1 MELNAAIFDSVFSS
15 ELEEAYSYL
24 DRLGLEFCF
33 HVVRELKLSA
43 GDRVS
48 PSQKVVPEAEYLL
61 RTVLDILAE
70 EGYVARDGDAWRV
83 CRPCLDDCTADL
95 QREARERR
103 PRAEPIL
110 ELLNRCHQNATAF
123 LTGRQPGLNV
133 VFPRGDMRLWE
144 RVHREDLVMS
154 RYADL
159 IPASLM
165 PALDGGGGRL
175 LEVGAG
181 VGGVLQ
187 RCLRL
192 LEELGVEEYW
202 FTDLGKLFV
211 DRMERQQARRSFMR
225 FAVIDLD
232 APLAEQG
239 MTPSSLDAIIGVN
252 VLHSARNLPFT
263 LRELRR
269 GLRKGGRLILGEGSP
284 PRRGRRWRLDIVFAF
299 LRGWWDVELDAR
311 LRPRPGFL
319 FPAEWVD
326 CLRAAGYCD
335 AEALPGESWFTGPC
349 RGGLLIARK
358 GDE

>member
-1 MELNAAIFDSVFSS
+1 VELKAATFDSVFSS
-15 ELEEAYSYL
+15 ELEEAYSYV

-33 HVVRELKLSA
+33 HVVRELQLFA

-48 PSQKVVPEAEYLL
+48 PSPRVAPEAEYLL
-61 RTVLDILAE
+61 GTVLDILAE
-70 EGYVARDGDAWRV
+70 EGYVARESDAWRV
-83 CRPCLDDCTADL
+83 CRSCPDDSAADL
-95 QREARERR
+95 QREARERC
-103 PRAEPIL
+103 PGAEPIL
-110 ELLNRCHQNATAF
+110 ELLNRCHQHAPAF
-123 LTGRQPGLNV
+123 LSGRQPGLNV

-154 RYADL
+154 LYADL
-159 IPASLM
+159 IPPCLPQVLA
-165 PALDGGGGRL
+165 GGAARI

-187 RCLRL
+187 RCLRV
-192 LEELGVEEYW
+192 LEQHGIEEYW

-211 DRMERQQARRSFMR
+211 DRMERHQAGRPFMR

-232 APLAEQG
+232 VPLAEQG
-239 MTPSSLDAIIGVN
+239 IAPASFDAIIGVN
-252 VLHSARNLPFT
+252 VLHSARNLLFT
-263 LRELRR
+263 LRELRW

-299 LRGWWDVELDAR
+299 LRGWWDVQLDAR
-311 LRPRPGFL
+311 FRPRPGFL
-319 FPAEWVD
+319 FPSEWLE
-326 CLRAAGYCD
+326 CARASGYCD
-335 AEALPGESWFTGPC
+335 AQALPGEAWFSGPC